1 MHIFQYAPTPASL
14 RAAQL
19 IGDLDRVALAL
30 WAEYDRRDRR
40 ALRDAAIYLDKA
52 RSALTPLAEEA
63 AKVVS
68 MEDQP

>member
-1 MHIFQYAPTPASL
+1 MFRFDYCPTPASL
-14 RAAQL
+14 RAAQI
-19 IGDLDRVALAL
+19 IGNLDRVALAL

-52 RSALTPLAEEA
+52 RNALKPLAEEA
-63 AKVVS
+63 ARVVS